1 MYRSRDWEPFLKSFL
16 KPKKLANF
24 YPNVESVPGGKFCV
38 FSPQLQVEDSG
49 KETHHIHT
57 GVTNYPSN
65 VELLN
70 SVNTL
75 FRDEFE
81 RSLKGLESVIGMSRL
96 TRNNL
101 PRNLKPKRITGK
113 RKTQDS
119 EAYPSRNPP
128 PANINLTW

>member
-16 KPKKLANF
+16 NPKKLANF
-24 YPNVESVPGGKFCV
+24 YPNVESVPGGRFCV

-49 KETHHIHT
+49 KETHLIHT

-81 RSLKGLESVIGMSRL
+81 RSLKGLESVIGMSRV

-101 PRNLKPKRITGK
+101 PRNLKSLSGRPVSKKCR
-113 RKTQDS
+113 TQRPIRV
-119 EAYPSRNPP
+119 ETRRLETL
-128 PANINLTW
+128 I